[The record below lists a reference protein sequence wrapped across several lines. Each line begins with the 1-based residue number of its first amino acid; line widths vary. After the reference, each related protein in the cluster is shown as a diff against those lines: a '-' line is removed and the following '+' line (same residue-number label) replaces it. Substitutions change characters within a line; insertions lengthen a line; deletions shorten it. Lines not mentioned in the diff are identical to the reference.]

1 MAFLKAI
8 FFSFCFLVSVSFAAA
23 WETTTYYFTSSS
35 SGSQYLNGTLNFTLV
50 NGTVQRVHS
59 ALFEVQT
66 QFYLAE
72 TNANISM
79 TVNGQSC
86 NPGNYLFD
94 TAARGFFMVD
104 FDCKNRVSEPGVY
117 PFLIKLASANAPD
130 VIFSKTRI
138 SYAYSDGFIDSIFLN
153 ANQIYTYLT
162 GWVTSTLQSIWGN
175 TNSTLIIANS
185 TLANTERIL
194 RIEGNETNY
203 TPQFDRIEG
212 KVDNLTEQFRYHIQS
227 VTDGG

>member
-1 MAFLKAI
+1 MKWLIYALAVMAVISTAR
-8 FFSFCFLVSVSFAAA
+8 A

-50 NGTVQRVHS
+50 NGTVQRVQS

-66 QFYLAE
+66 QFYLGE

-86 NPGNYLFD
+86 NPASYIFD

-104 FDCKNRVSEPGVY
+104 FDCKNRVTAPGVY
-117 PFLIKLASANAPD
+117 PFSIKLASANAPD
-130 VIFSKTRI
+130 VIFSKTII

-175 TNSTLIIANS
+175 TNSTLIIANN

-203 TPQFDRIEG
+203 TPQLNRIEG
-212 KVDNLTEQFRYHIQS
+212 KIDNLTDQFRFVMTA
-227 VTDGG
+227 VTTS